1 MAEPTNNSSAHR
13 EQMEAALDDAVQQQA
28 NLERAIRHQFAQ
40 GWQSRGELDALPLE
54 AALYGPGMVTFTPEE
69 NNSTAKGP
77 VTLTYDI
84 DASADN
90 ESVSL
95 NILDGP
101 NLTPITSLEAAER
114 LGVEIEVMAQAA
126 NGASS
131 FVRDDITLHRA
142 LYELGTERIPQLE
155 HDLEVF
161 DREEPAEL
169 HTEAAPEWATNSQ
182 DQAITPERVAADW
195 VQSTTMVR
203 TYLESGRSDLA
214 REWIEMLDENLTD
227 FAEGGTPPGSD
238 ELEDVYHDAV
248 ARAAIPYGEAPIT
261 PDEVRRQLGNISR
274 EVPELDVDSIRQS
287 TGVMALD
294 GGLVTRALE
303 QEAELPTG
311 MAEVAEARLS
321 VRRAMASITE
331 DSENAQEYLWNA
343 NRTLTHALEGMRPD
357 QGRET
362 VAAAQES
369 VQQASERVAAV
380 AETAAKVD
388 AEVTV
393 YTTDGC
399 PGCFATKRALDKA
412 GVEYD
417 EISLKEHP
425 DLVAK
430 FKRQLGK
437 EGQNVTAPIVE
448 TKDGDIWSGYNPSKL
463 KEHGLDHRTRQRRGE
478 TNRDTGHGR

>member
-1 MAEPTNNSSAHR
+1 
-13 EQMEAALDDAVQQQA
+13 
-28 NLERAIRHQFAQ
+28 
-40 GWQSRGELDALPLE
+40 
-54 AALYGPGMVTFTPEE
+54 
-69 NNSTAKGP
+69 
-77 VTLTYDI
+77 
-84 DASADN
+84 
-90 ESVSL
+90 
-95 NILDGP
+95 
-101 NLTPITSLEAAER
+101 
-114 LGVEIEVMAQAA
+114 
-126 NGASS
+126 
-131 FVRDDITLHRA
+131 
-142 LYELGTERIPQLE
+142 
-155 HDLEVF
+155 
-161 DREEPAEL
+161 
-169 HTEAAPEWATNSQ
+169 
-182 DQAITPERVAADW
+182 
-195 VQSTTMVR
+195 
-203 TYLESGRSDLA
+203 
-214 REWIEMLDENLTD
+214 
-227 FAEGGTPPGSD
+227 
-238 ELEDVYHDAV
+238 
-248 ARAAIPYGEAPIT
+248 
-261 PDEVRRQLGNISR
+261 
-274 EVPELDVDSIRQS
+274 IRQY

-294 GGLVTRALE
+294 EGLVTRALE

-463 KEHGLDHRTRQRRGE
+463 KEHGLDHRTRQRRGK
-478 TNRDTGHGR
+478 TNRDTGHGRCTSNSPGSSLCPSAPPDPPRATRSWPHSFASWSSPSSARYGTAGARAAPVAPRPAAGAGAAGPLSARAGTAASTPGPGSPET